1 MENNEKLTAIK
12 NELLVYI
19 STTKSAFL
27 TVETIEVFKNQINES
42 DNEVELLKIKKSL
55 EEQVEASEK
64 FDIISDKQR
73 TESLNRN
80 KNTPDNPYI

>member
-27 TVETIEVFKNQINES
+27 TVETIEVFKNQI
-42 DNEVELLKIKKSL
+42 KIMK
-55 EEQVEASEK
+55 
-64 FDIISDKQR
+64 
-73 TESLNRN
+73 
-80 KNTPDNPYI
+80 

>member
-73 TESLNRN
+73 RGKVCTNPRN
-80 KNTPDNPYI
+80 IQH

>member
-19 STTKSAFL
+19 SNTKSAFL